1 MIVIAII
8 GILAAIALP
17 KYQQYVKKAKYTEVI
32 SAAEGVKP
40 LVVACY
46 MDTEDLTKCKDGA
59 HGTGWTIDTG
69 SEEGSTSYESKYV
82 KSISVTGGVITVT
95 PQDKE
100 GIVEDDTFI
109 LTPKPNDN
117 SKTIEWSTSGG
128 CTSKGLC

>member
-17 KYQQYVKKAKYTEVI
+17 KYQQYVKRAKYTEVI

-46 MDTEDLTKCKDGA
+46 MDTENLADCDDGA

-69 SEEGSTSYESKYV
+69 STSYESKYV
-82 KSISVTGGVITVT
+82 DTISVTDGVITIT
-95 PQDKE
+95 PKAKE
-100 GIVEDDTFI
+100 GITAADTLKF
-109 LTPKPNDN
+109 TPTPNTN
-117 SKTIEWSTSGG
+117 SKTLEWATSGG
-128 CTSKGLC
+128 CTSNGLC